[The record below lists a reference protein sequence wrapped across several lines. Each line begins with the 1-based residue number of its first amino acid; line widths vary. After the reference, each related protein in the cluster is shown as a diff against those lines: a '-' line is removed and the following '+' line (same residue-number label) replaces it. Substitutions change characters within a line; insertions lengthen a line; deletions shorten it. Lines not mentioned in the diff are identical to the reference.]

1 MREIGNPTVT
11 IAVLPFEDEA
21 KDPDQGYFSRGFIEE
36 LAIELSRFSTL
47 EIIHPQTSFLSP
59 ISELKVNYLLRG
71 SVRRMDDTVRVT
83 ALLVD
88 AGSGRQ
94 IWAGR
99 FDPPAER
106 LLAVQR
112 EIAGQAASTLAVKIE
127 SARLQIARRTPLL
140 SLEVYDCWLRGLD
153 CLHRGTIE
161 DDAHARTFFDRALAL
176 DPSYARA
183 YAGLSLSHFNEWSCQ
198 AWELW
203 DEKERLAYENAR
215 RAADLDD
222 QDALIQLVLGRIQL
236 YRRNFDEAT
245 RHVDRAIDLNPN
257 DADCLAQ
264 AAVCRAYLGDLESS
278 LALGTKAI
286 RLNPHHPDW
295 YVPGAALPLFLLER
309 YSEVLPLI
317 LPTPD
322 ATVEMPAF
330 LAATYAMTG
339 DSLRARQWMEKFLT
353 TFEEKITFGRQPE
366 PGEHLRWI
374 QHVNPFRRREDAA
387 IVERALRLAGL
398 PTDPDEGRAA
408 RTVVSAGAER
418 VQALFRKEGD
428 VRTIAFEGLA
438 LQLTDI
444 KGFHDLAELIAQPH
458 RPIHCLDLAGRS
470 AEIRGDDPVLDD
482 RARRELT
489 ARARS
494 LQEDIETG
502 TRLNDQGRTEQ
513 ARAELEQIAE
523 TLSQAFGL
531 AGKPRRLGSSVEK
544 ARTAVTWRIRNAI
557 RKTAA
562 AHPGLGRHF
571 ENSVRTG
578 TYCTYAPEKQVN
590 WVL

>member
-1 MREIGNPTVT
+1 
-11 IAVLPFEDEA
+11 
-21 KDPDQGYFSRGFIEE
+21 
-36 LAIELSRFSTL
+36 
-47 EIIHPQTSFLSP
+47 
-59 ISELKVNYLLRG
+59 LKVDYLLRG
-71 SVRRMDDTVRVT
+71 SVRRMHDTVRVT

-88 AGSGRQ
+88 AVSGRQ

-127 SARLQIARRTPLL
+127 SARLQVARRKPL
-140 SLEVYDCWLRGLD
+140 SNLEAYDCWLRGLD

-161 DDAHARTFFDRALAL
+161 GDALARTFFERALAL
-176 DPSYARA
+176 DPSYARG
-183 YAGLSLSHFNEWSCQ
+183 YAGMSLSHFNEWSCQ

-236 YRRNFDEAT
+236 YRRNFDEAA

-264 AAVCRAYLGDLESS
+264 AAVCLAFLGDAESS
-278 LALGTKAI
+278 LALATKAI
-286 RLNPHHPDW
+286 RLHPHHPDW
-295 YVPGAALPLFLLER
+295 YIASAAFPLYLLER
-309 YSEVLPLI
+309 YSEVLPLV
-317 LPTPD
+317 LRTPD

-330 LAATYAMTG
+330 IAAAYAMTG
-339 DSLRARQWMEKFLT
+339 DSIRARDWMEKFLA
-353 TFEEKITFGRQPE
+353 TFEEKITFGRKPD
-366 PGEHLRWI
+366 PGEPLRWI

-387 IVERALRLAGL
+387 MLEQGLRLAGL
-398 PTDPDEGRAA
+398 PADPDEGRGV
-408 RTVVSAGAER
+408 RTVITAKGEPA
-418 VQALFRKEGD
+418 QAVFRKEGD
-428 VRTIAFEGLA
+428 LRTISFDGQA
-438 LQLTDI
+438 LQLMDV

-470 AEIRGDDPVLDD
+470 AEIRGDDPLLDD

-489 ARARS
+489 AHARF
-494 LQEDIETG
+494 LQEEIETAS
-502 TRLNDQGRTEQ
+502 RLNDPGRTER
-513 ARAELEQIAE
+513 ARDELERIAE

-531 AGKPRRLGSSVEK
+531 AAKPRRLGSSVEK

-578 TYCTYAPEKQVN
+578 TYCTYAPEKTVN